1 MNHLALILLAAGQG
15 SRFGGG
21 KLAAL
26 LQGRPLVMHA
36 AQNLAHMPSPAGRF
50 AVVAPDTP
58 PLTSLGFEQVLLDPP
73 GAPLSRSLALGVARA
88 AQAGAQAVLI
98 ALGDMP
104 LVPAGHLRDLLHHFN
119 GDRIATQVGDHRQP
133 PAIFGAR
140 HFPDLIALSG
150 DRGAGALLRDAP
162 ALPLGGNAGLDVDT
176 RGDLTRAEHACL
188 SPDPR

>member
-1 MNHLALILLAAGQG
+1 MTRLALVLLAAGRG

-21 KLAAL
+21 KLGAL
-26 LQGRPLVMHA
+26 LRGRPLVMHA
-36 AQNLAHMPSPAGRF
+36 ADNLAHVPCPAGRF

-58 PLTSLGFEQVLLDPP
+58 PLTSLGFEPVMLDPP
-73 GAPLSRSLALGVARA
+73 GAPMSRSLALGVARA
-88 AQAGAQAVLI
+88 AQAGAQAVMI

-104 LVPAGHLRDLLHHFN
+104 LVPAGHLRDLLRHFD

-140 HFPDLIALSG
+140 HFPDLMALSG

-162 ALPLGGNAGLDVDT
+162 ALPLAGDAGLDVDT
-176 RGDLTRAEHACL
+176 HGDLMRADAAC
-188 SPDPR
+188 SAPD